1 MSFLSGKRLALLV
14 ACFAMAGL
22 PAWSVQEEG
31 AHVEGVNFVLRTPW
45 PRSVNKGY
53 QPLSVEMENTNKR
66 DVSISITASGG
77 YGDSIRMTRSVG
89 LRAGET
95 RKIELLLPSFVASAS
110 DFRVALEIGGSRE
123 RLYGFGSTGE
133 TGNSVHSIALF
144 TNSVKANGRDVKWS
158 TSLSPA
164 ASTTAG
170 STSPYFNPTIPWRN
184 LGIYNHL
191 QWSAN
196 AKVNIAEIG
205 YDWMSTNWQAYSSLD
220 MAVVETES
228 GMPSQA
234 ELDALL
240 AWVRMGGVVMF
251 SGRNVNQSM
260 AAIEDVRG
268 WLEDRF
274 LVQTSAR
281 GPLGV
286 RTYQCG
292 FGRVLVHSGEDL
304 LDGEEA
310 QEAILGN
317 LRSKIRTGL
326 TPSPRGSRISGAG
339 VVPNIPGVGILPY
352 RTFVTLMVIFA
363 VVVGPINFW
372 YMRRRNTPIKLLFTI
387 PLLAAG
393 SSVAILSYGFFWQ
406 GVSIRTDSHS
416 VSLLDQRTGLVS
428 TADSRALFAGLAP
441 GRGLVP
447 GQGTAIFPLGVDLVN
462 RPDATYSIEQDGAT
476 SFGTGFLPSRVQVRQ
491 AVLTARTSHLRLEFD
506 ESAGGLVVR
515 NALDVPVEGLVVH
528 SSDGAWYSLV
538 DRTIEVGGEARLTPI
553 DGSPTSDRQMWLK
566 RKPEEFW
573 TFHPLDLPELPRGSY
588 TAHLESDPFI
598 DDCGIRT
605 TEVSGSHG
613 LLGVMGATR

>member
-1 MSFLSGKRLALLV
+1 M
-14 ACFAMAGL
+14 
-22 PAWSVQEEG
+22 
-31 AHVEGVNFVLRTPW
+31 EGVNFVLRTPW
-45 PRSVNKGY
+45 PRAVNKGY
-53 QPLSVEMENTNKR
+53 QPLSVEMENTNNR
-66 DVSISITASGG
+66 DVSVSITAKGG
-77 YGDSIRMTRSVG
+77 YEGKVRMTRSVG

-95 RKIELLLPSFVASAS
+95 RKIELLLPSFCASAS
-110 DFRVALEIGGSRE
+110 DFVVSLEIGGSRQ
-123 RLYGFGSTGE
+123 RLYGLGSTE
-133 TGNSVHSIALF
+133 VTGNGVHSIALF
-144 TNSVKANGRDVKWS
+144 TNSVKANGRDVNWS
-158 TSLSPA
+158 TALSPA

-170 STSPYFNPTIPWRN
+170 TPAFSYYGYWPNPPWRN
-184 LGIYNHL
+184 LGISNL
-191 QWSAN
+191 RQWSAE
-196 AKVNIAEIG
+196 AKINIAEIG

-310 QEAILGN
+310 QEAILGI

-326 TPSPRGSRISGAG
+326 TPSPRGSRISGSG
-339 VVPNIPGVGILPY
+339 VAPNIPGVGILPY
-352 RTFVTLMVIFA
+352 RAFVTLMVIFA

-372 YMRRRNTPIKLLFTI
+372 YMRRRDTPIKLLFTI

-462 RPDATYSIEQDGAT
+462 RTDATYNIEQDGAT
-476 SFGTGFLPSRVQVRQ
+476 SFDMGFLPSRVQVRQ
-491 AVLTARTSHLRLEFD
+491 AVLTARTTHLRLEFD

-528 SSDGAWYSLV
+528 NRDGAWYSLV
-538 DRTIEVGGEARLTPI
+538 DRTIEIGGEARLALI
-553 DGSPTSDRQMWLK
+553 DGSPKSDRQVWSE